1 MLHHFK
7 IISKFFHSLLHYP
20 FEVVEGNCF
29 LINHQKIEILCQDCN
44 TKSTLEK
51 HEFSCPKCQSTNLT
65 VTDGKDMYLMSL
77 EME

>member
-1 MLHHFK
+1 MVLDMCLFYK
-7 IISKFFHSLLHYP
+7 LFLTNPDI
-20 FEVVEGNCF
+20 

-65 VTDGKDMYLMSL
+65 VTDGEDMYLMSL